1 MRIACP
7 GCAAEY
13 EVPSLNLKP
22 NRKVRCAQCDAQW
35 VPVGDA
41 AATPPDEAP
50 DTAVQ
55 QPMPA
60 AGETAMDRLAA
71 TTPRQPSGALRAA
84 WALTVLVLV
93 GSAAAAFTWRSH
105 VTQVWPASAWVLGMV
120 DRVVPAQAQPLR
132 ADRQAGRV
140 P

>member
-7 GCAAEY
+7 GCSAEY
-13 EVPSLNLKP
+13 EVPSSNLKP

-35 VPVGDA
+35 VPVQDTPT
-41 AATPPDEAP
+41 TPPDEAP
-50 DTAVQ
+50 HTEAQ
-55 QPMPA
+55 QQMPA

-84 WALTVLVLV
+84 WAATVLVLV

-120 DRVVPAQAQPLR
+120 DRVVPAQAQPLH
-132 ADRQAGRV
+132 AARQAGQV

>member
-13 EVPSLNLKP
+13 EVPSSSLKP
-22 NRKVRCAQCDAQW
+22 NRKVRCAQCNAQW
-35 VPVGDA
+35 VPMRDPA
-41 AATPPDEAP
+41 PSPPAEAP
-50 DTAVQ
+50 DAEAQEPT
-55 QPMPA
+55 PA
-60 AGETAMDRLAA
+60 ATQTAMDRLAA

-120 DRVVPAQAQPLR
+120 DRVVPAQEQPLHV
-132 ADRQAGRV
+132 ARQA